1 MGRLENKTAIVTG
14 GAMGIGE
21 GIVRRFAE
29 EGAAVVIADMNLEAA
44 EALAAEL
51 CGSGMK
57 AQAQRIDITDL
68 SQWKAA
74 AAAVKEKYGRID
86 ILVNNAGFAN
96 TGAPLETMDLERDWH
111 KLININLNG
120 TFYGFYTVLPIMA
133 EQGGAAVGSASSD
146 AAIIDMNGVCGYTA
160 AKGAIN
166 ALTRAAAVEYAAR
179 GIRVNAVCPAAT
191 MTPAVDKLL
200 KSMPD
205 VMDNMLKQCVIP
217 RFGTPLDVANL
228 VLFLASDEA
237 AYVNGECVRVD
248 GGYTLR

>member
-120 TFYGFYTVLPIMA
+120 TF
-133 EQGGAAVGSASSD
+133 
-146 AAIIDMNGVCGYTA
+146 
-160 AKGAIN
+160 
-166 ALTRAAAVEYAAR
+166 
-179 GIRVNAVCPAAT
+179 
-191 MTPAVDKLL
+191 
-200 KSMPD
+200 
-205 VMDNMLKQCVIP
+205 
-217 RFGTPLDVANL
+217 
-228 VLFLASDEA
+228 
-237 AYVNGECVRVD
+237 
-248 GGYTLR
+248 